1 MRAMTGATWG
11 LFGGAL
17 LWLVVILLWIFFP
30 IPKMWVWGVG
40 LLVPVAGIGGLCWG
54 LLRRVDRWMA
64 ARYADQRIGLRERF
78 SSAVLFLDRD
88 LQGAVD
94 GTGEGMRLGL
104 ERLVVEDA
112 AKRTEHLRWREVLP
126 LRFPRIWRWAVL
138 ALAVAVGLAFVPPYR
153 TQGYREA
160 QQDREVIKAQGKRL
174 IDEAARREVE
184 ARAAELDQSVEA
196 VQDLRELG
204 QVLEGGL
211 VDRRE
216 AMQEVAQLVDKLHQK
231 QQQSLA
237 QPSLSRLAQR
247 QAFSRSGESGPSR
260 QALQRQLEKL
270 RQELGTTSQPTMQQL
285 DRLRNQL
292 AQAQQSL
299 NQALQSGQPMS
310 EEQQQ
315 ALSQLLSQMAQSA
328 EGLGSLEENL
338 EAAMEA
344 FSKMDIGLVSQN
356 LDDAVLDLEEMSKK
370 LAAIQKLQSE
380 MDKLGKDLPEMLQR
394 GQMQPAAD
402 RLRELAKQVG
412 AGKKPTAEQL
422 AKMKDELQKA
432 LAESE
437 PYGDVGDM
445 LQKAMDQL
453 SADQLQ
459 QAMEAMEDAAAE
471 LEKLAQQMEDMK
483 AMGKMLEALR
493 DAQLKIA
500 SRGQGGDR
508 GSNCPFCGGV
518 GCGACMGSNAR
529 MGEKGGKPGG
539 GAHQVREGIFSS
551 DKDLW
556 ETPGMDPSDRREGVS
571 TTSDEV
577 ADVDI
582 PAEAEPWRVRGQMGP
597 GGPMPGVPLPGLS
610 IRGASTVELN
620 DAVEAARREAA
631 DALAREPIPKAYRDV
646 VRQYFD
652 QVPTD
657 ELVGP

>member
-1 MRAMTGATWG
+1 
-11 LFGGAL
+11 
-17 LWLVVILLWIFFP
+17 
-30 IPKMWVWGVG
+30 
-40 LLVPVAGIGGLCWG
+40 
-54 LLRRVDRWMA
+54 
-64 ARYADQRIGLRERF
+64 
-78 SSAVLFLDRD
+78 
-88 LQGAVD
+88 
-94 GTGEGMRLGL
+94 
-104 ERLVVEDA
+104 
-112 AKRTEHLRWREVLP
+112 
-126 LRFPRIWRWAVL
+126 
-138 ALAVAVGLAFVPPYR
+138 
-153 TQGYREA
+153 
-160 QQDREVIKAQGKRL
+160 
-174 IDEAARREVE
+174 
-184 ARAAELDQSVEA
+184 
-196 VQDLRELG
+196 
-204 QVLEGGL
+204 
-211 VDRRE
+211 
-216 AMQEVAQLVDKLHQK
+216 
-231 QQQSLA
+231 
-237 QPSLSRLAQR
+237 
-247 QAFSRSGESGPSR
+247 
-260 QALQRQLEKL
+260 
-270 RQELGTTSQPTMQQL
+270 
-285 DRLRNQL
+285 
-292 AQAQQSL
+292 
-299 NQALQSGQPMS
+299 SGQPMS

-338 EAAMEA
+338 KAAMEA

-412 AGKKPTAEQL
+412 AGKEPTAEQL